1 MIERIIELSAKNRF
15 FVFLGVLSLTLWG
28 IWSLKNTPLDAIPDL
43 SDVQVIVYT
52 TWMGRNPSIMEDQV
66 TYPIVTAMISAPQ
79 VKFVRGFSDFG
90 YSYVYI
96 IFEDGTDIYWARSRV
111 LEYLNQVTGRL
122 PPGVTPTLGP
132 DATGV
137 GWAFQ
142 YALVDESGKNDLAQL
157 RSLQDWYLRYQ
168 IASVEGVAEVA
179 SLGGFVKQYQVN
191 LNPNKLSAYRIPLKM
206 VIDAIRMSNN
216 DVGGRS
222 IELSGAEYMVRGRG
236 YIKSIK
242 DLETVSVGMVERGTP
257 ILLRDIAQISLGPD
271 MRRGIA
277 ELDGKGEVV
286 GGIVVMRYGEN
297 ALNVIDRVKKKLKEI
312 EPSLPPGVKIVTTYD
327 RSDLILRSI
336 ATLKE
341 KLIEESLIV
350 SAVSLIFLFHVR
362 SALVAILTLPIAI
375 ILSFIAMYYLRLTSN
390 IMSLGGIAIAIGAM
404 VDAAIV
410 MVENAHK
417 RLERWEE
424 AGRAG
429 SRNQIIIE
437 AAKEVGKPLFYSLLI
452 ITVSFLPVFT
462 LEAQEGRL
470 FKPLAFTKT
479 FAMFFASF
487 LSITLAPVLMLLLI
501 RGRIQPEARNP
512 VNRFLIALYLP
523 VVEWVLR
530 FKKST
535 IILALVAMTLTV
547 PAFQRLGSEFMPP
560 LNEGTIFYMPTTL
573 PGISI
578 TQAARLLQ
586 MQDRILK
593 SFPEVELVF
602 GKAGRAESSTDP
614 APFSMGETTVV
625 LKPESEWR
633 RVQVD
638 RSGWPR
644 LFRPIAG
651 LLLGKSRP
659 ITWEELVAEMD
670 KALRLPGVANAW
682 TMPIKNRIDMLSTGI
697 RTPVGIKIFGPD
709 LSKIEEIG
717 KHIEMVL
724 QPVPGTRT
732 VYAERVTGG
741 YYLDFELKR
750 EEIAR
755 YGLTLGDVEM
765 MIESAIGGE
774 SISTTVEGRERYPIS
789 VRYARELRDDV
800 EKLNRVLVPTMNGA
814 QIPLAQLADIK
825 LTTGPSMIRDEDAQ
839 LSGYVYVDMVGRD
852 IGGYVE
858 EAKKK
863 VAEQVQIP
871 TGYTLSWSGQYEYM
885 QRAKERLTYV
895 VPLTLLII
903 FVLLYMNF
911 QSVAKSLIVLL
922 SVPFSM
928 VGAVWFLY
936 LLGYNLSVAVWV
948 GIIALAG
955 VAAETGVVMI
965 VYLDEVYERR
975 LNEGLMSTTGDLYQA
990 ITEGAVQRVR
1000 PKMMT
1005 VTAIMA
1011 GLLPIMWSHG
1021 SGADVMKRIASPMI
1035 GGMVTSTVL
1044 TLAVIP
1050 AIYAIWRGWGMKDP
1064 ARGSGLAG
1072 DRSERWTLK

>member
-1 MIERIIELSAKNRF
+1 MIEKIIEGSAKNKF
-15 FVFLGVLSLTLWG
+15 LVFLMVVFLSAAGVWA
-28 IWSLKNTPLDAIPDL
+28 LKSTPLDAIPDL

-52 TWMGRNPSIMEDQV
+52 TWMGRNPTIMEDQV
-66 TYPIVTAMISAPQ
+66 TYPIVTTMISAPR

-90 YSYVYI
+90 FSYVYI

-111 LEYLNQVTGRL
+111 LEYLNQVSGRL
-122 PPGVTPTLGP
+122 PKGVTPTLGP

-137 GWAFQ
+137 GWVFQ
-142 YALVDESGKNDLAQL
+142 YALVDETGKYDLAQL

-168 IASVEGVAEVA
+168 IGSVEGVAEVA
-179 SLGGFVKQYQVN
+179 SLGGFVRQYQVN
-191 LNPNKLSAYRIPLKM
+191 LDPTRLSAYRLSVKS
-206 VIDAIRMSNN
+206 VVDAIRMSNN

-222 IELSGAEYMVRGRG
+222 VELSGAEYMVRGRG

-242 DLETVSVGMVERGTP
+242 DIEMIAVGGDRGTP
-257 ILLRDIAQISLGPD
+257 ILVRDIGRVALGSD

-277 ELDGKGEVV
+277 ELNGKGEVV
-286 GGIVVMRYGEN
+286 SGIVVMRYGEN
-297 ALNVIDRVKKKLKEI
+297 ALNLIERVKQKIKEI
-312 EPSLPPGVKIVTTYD
+312 EPSLPPGVKIVTAYD

-341 KLIEESLIV
+341 KLIEEFLIV

-375 ILSFIAMYYLRLTSN
+375 IFSFIAMYFLNLTSN

-417 RLERWEE
+417 RLERWEAE
-424 AGRAG
+424 GAKG
-429 SRNQIIIE
+429 SRSQIIIE

-487 LSITLAPVLMLLLI
+487 LSITLAPVLMVLLI
-501 RGRIQPEARNP
+501 RGRIQPEAKNP

-523 VVEWVLR
+523 VVRWVLR

-535 IILALVAMTLTV
+535 ILLAIVALILTL
-547 PAFQRLGSEFMPP
+547 PAFTRLGSEFMPP
-560 LNEGTIFYMPTTL
+560 LNEGIIFYMPTTL
-573 PGISI
+573 PGISV

-586 MQDRILK
+586 IQDRILK
-593 SFPEVELVF
+593 SFPEVEWVF
-602 GKAGRAESSTDP
+602 GKAGRAETSTDP
-614 APFSMGETTVV
+614 APFSMGETTAV

-633 RVQVD
+633 RIPVD

-644 LFRPIAG
+644 LLRPMANF
-651 LLLGKSRP
+651 LLGKSRP

-755 YGLTLGDVEM
+755 YGLVLDDVQM
-765 MIESAIGGE
+765 IIESAIGGE
-774 SISTTVEGRERYPIS
+774 SITTTVEGRERYPVS

-800 EKLNRVLVPTMNGA
+800 DRLKRVLIPTMNGA
-814 QIPLAQLADIK
+814 QVPLGQLAEVR
-825 LTTGPSMIRDEDAQ
+825 LTSGPAMIRDEDAQ

-871 TGYTLSWSGQYEYM
+871 TGYTLVCSGQYEYM
-885 QRAKERLTYV
+885 QRAKERLIYV
-895 VPLTLLII
+895 VPFTLLII

-911 QSVAKSLIVLL
+911 QSVTKSFIVLL
-922 SVPFSM
+922 SVPFAI

-975 LNEGLMSTTGDLYQA
+975 LREGSMSTLQDLYEA
-990 ITEGAVQRVR
+990 IIEGAAHRVR

-1005 VTAIMA
+1005 VTAIIA

-1021 SGADVMKRIASPMI
+1021 SGADVMKRIAAPMI
-1035 GGMVTSTVL
+1035 GGMVTSTIL

-1050 AIYAIWRGWGMKDP
+1050 AIYALWRAWEMSRVSP
-1064 ARGSGLAG
+1064 P
-1072 DRSERWTLK
+1072 DRNGREQPENWSLG